1 MISSLSLSAIS
12 HATEDPEKVKTAILN
27 LAPKQVR
34 SSIKVNLSSA
44 KGHHGN
50 PITLF
55 SADIDDPE
63 STKKIINHV
72 VRSLSE
78 AELSHIRD
86 QFSFY
91 YDGHSSIFLRF
102 DKQSAYLGSLRLSTS
117 DDVVKLRIN
126 LLKGEIK
133 SAMNLFSPSP

>member
-1 MISSLSLSAIS
+1 MISSLHISAIS

-27 LAPKQVR
+27 LAPKQLR
-34 SSIKVNLSSA
+34 SSIKFNQSSA

-55 SADIDDPE
+55 TVDIDDPE
-63 STKKIINHV
+63 SSKKFIDHI

-78 AELSHIRD
+78 ADLSQIRD

-102 DKQSAYLGSLRLSTS
+102 DKQSAYLGSLHLSTS

-126 LLKGEIK
+126 LLRGDVK
-133 SAMNLFSPSP
+133 SAMSLFSSQL